1 MGPAIISTE
10 ELRARRGTLSFMVA
24 RIIAVLAVLAAL
36 ATAAWFLWPRDAP
49 PPPSPV
55 AAAPEAA
62 PKAEG
67 PRHPIAPPAGEPLP
81 GLKQSDPAIRE
92 SYATRMNPV
101 KPIGGPLATTGSE
114 ATLAIGPAN
123 ARRYS
128 AFVAMVEKV
137 DAADAVAAY
146 RRLYPLFQ
154 QAYVDLGYPNGYFND
169 RLVDVIDHLLATP
182 DLEGPIALAQP
193 HVLYEFADPALE
205 ERSSGQKAMLR
216 MGRDN
221 AARLKA
227 KLRELRSALVL

>member
-10 ELRARRGTLSFMVA
+10 ELRARRGTLSFMVV

-36 ATAAWFLWPRDAP
+36 ATAAWFLWPRRAP

-81 GLKQSDPAIRE
+81 GLKQSDPAILETLARLLGAAQVQRFFNVESLVVNLVATIDNLPRE

-128 AFVAMVEKV
+128 AF
-137 DAADAVAAY
+137 
-146 RRLYPLFQ
+146 
-154 QAYVDLGYPNGYFND
+154 
-169 RLVDVIDHLLATP
+169 
-182 DLEGPIALAQP
+182 
-193 HVLYEFADPALE
+193 
-205 ERSSGQKAMLR
+205 
-216 MGRDN
+216 
-221 AARLKA
+221 
-227 KLRELRSALVL
+227 